1 MSGKRAT
8 RGFSGCR
15 RCSRFG
21 TAEDITVEDRNRRA
35 DLADTMMQEFKRLTA
50 EKGRT

>member
-1 MSGKRAT
+1 VRHGL
-8 RGFSGCR
+8 FLR
-15 RCSRFG
+15 RRSPFG

-35 DLADTMMQEFKRLTA
+35 DLADAMMQEFKRLIA